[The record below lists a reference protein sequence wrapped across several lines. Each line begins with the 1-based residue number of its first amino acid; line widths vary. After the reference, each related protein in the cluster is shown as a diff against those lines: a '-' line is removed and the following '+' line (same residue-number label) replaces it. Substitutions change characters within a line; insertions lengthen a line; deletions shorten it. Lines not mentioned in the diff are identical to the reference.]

1 MKELYIQATVEF
13 FSLSSTVQF
22 FPPKVLHSMF
32 IFLKL
37 KNDPYTAGDL
47 NSTRHPPPYFM
58 FVSPGVKFFK

>member
-47 NSTRHPPPYFM
+47 NSTRLSSTLFH
-58 FVSPGVKFFK
+58 VCLSWSQIL